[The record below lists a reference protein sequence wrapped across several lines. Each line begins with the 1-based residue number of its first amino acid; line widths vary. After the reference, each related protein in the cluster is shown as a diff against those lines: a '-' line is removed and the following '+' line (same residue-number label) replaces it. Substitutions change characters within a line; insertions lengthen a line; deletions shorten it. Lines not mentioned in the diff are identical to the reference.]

1 MTESEMVLKGSIVKL
16 YPNKEQIIMLN
27 QMFGNDRKVWNL
39 LLDCLN
45 TRHESNPN
53 LYLLSAYD
61 MDYLIKCLKQEY
73 PYLRFSDSSSLQV
86 IAQNLYDAFVA
97 FFKHIRK
104 HPRFHSKNSAKQSYT
119 GKSTGFK
126 VLDENHV
133 KLPKLGIVRTSKTDV
148 FINHKIKRYTVSL
161 KPNGNYYLSVI
172 FESKSQTFKKTGKMV
187 GIDIN
192 LENFLATSDGV
203 IIPFDIKN
211 KIKYLDNKI
220 ALEQRKLARRR
231 KLAQIEIAFDKENH
245 PDNVKTLFD
254 FSDYIKQRHFVGKL
268 FAKRTNI
275 ITDFLH
281 KQSTSLI
288 KRYDVIVI
296 ENLNLKRLL
305 KNHHLAKSFTE
316 HSIGKFI
323 AMLEYKC
330 KLYGKT
336 LIKVNPKN
344 TSRICSACGVKNN
357 NFNQLTTNEWLNTRE
372 WICPACGTKHNRDV
386 NAAKNILK
394 RGLI

>member
-1 MTESEMVLKGSIVKL
+1 MEKSEMVLKGSIVKI
-16 YPNKEQIIMLN
+16 YPNQRQIIILN

-45 TRHESNPN
+45 ARHKNNSD

-61 MDYLIKCLKQEY
+61 MNYLISRLKQEY

-86 IAQNLYDAFVA
+86 IAQNLHDAFVT

-104 HPRFHSKNSAKQSYT
+104 HPRFHSKNSTKQSYT

-126 VLDENHV
+126 VLDKNHV
-133 KLPKLGIVRTSKTDV
+133 KLPKLGVVRTSKTNV

-172 FESKSQTFKKTGKMV
+172 FESKSQTFKRTGKVV

-192 LENFLATSDGV
+192 LENFLATSDDI
-203 IIPFDIKN
+203 IIPFDIKD
-211 KIKYLDNKI
+211 KIKHLDKKI
-220 ALEQRKLARRR
+220 SLEQRKLARRKR
-231 KLAQIEIAFDKENH
+231 LSKIKIAFDKENH
-245 PDNVKTLFD
+245 PDNVRTLFD
-254 FSDYIKQRHFVGKL
+254 FSDYMKQRYFVGKL

-281 KQSTSLI
+281 KQSTALV
-288 KRYDVIVI
+288 KHYDVIVI
-296 ENLNLKRLL
+296 ENLNLKGLL
-305 KNHHLAKSFTE
+305 KNHHLAKSFNE

-330 KLYGKT
+330 ELYGKT

-344 TSRICSACGVKNN
+344 TSRICSACGAKND
-357 NFNQLTTNEWLNTRE
+357 NFNQLTTNEWLSTRE
-372 WICPACGTKHNRDV
+372 WICPACGAKHNRDV
-386 NAAKNILK
+386 NAAKNILR